1 MPEEERLRAA
11 ARSSEKAAFFV
22 RNELLHAPCTAR
34 RTDARRSA
42 ATGSAARTAR
52 RSGIL
57 SRRTEEKIDPGSG
70 AACVPAEIAKHRAP
84 GRPLSGGGRLSVG
97 VGRKRPLGHPLRL
110 VQRMDAAASI
120 RRSPSEKMR
129 RKELAGRQR
138 EGERGC
144 RSGKAAFCLLLPTI
158 LVYRYTG
165 ILVKRGEAV
174 FLNKSRGG
182 FLSILNRRREN
193 GRISG
198 RQTGTEGA
206 WAAAFCFMRS
216 FLRGAAPHRFYQT
229 FRSENRFVFQ
239 QTLSDL
245 SLRGGHFQCPTRQS
259 LTERDGIP
267 ERGTARLRSE
277 IRSLIV

>member
-1 MPEEERLRAA
+1 M
-11 ARSSEKAAFFV
+11 
-22 RNELLHAPCTAR
+22 
-34 RTDARRSA
+34 
-42 ATGSAARTAR
+42 
-52 RSGIL
+52 
-57 SRRTEEKIDPGSG
+57 
-70 AACVPAEIAKHRAP
+70 
-84 GRPLSGGGRLSVG
+84 
-97 VGRKRPLGHPLRL
+97 GHPLRL

-120 RRSPSEKMR
+120 RRSPSERMR

-144 RSGKAAFCLLLPTI
+144 RSGKAAFCLLLPAI

-182 FLSILNRRREN
+182 FLLILNRRRES

-206 WAAAFCFMRS
+206 CAAAFCIMRP
-216 FLRGAAPHRFYQT
+216 FCAETLRTVFQA

-239 QTLSDL
+239 QTRSDL
-245 SLRGGHFQCPTRQS
+245 SLRGGRVRPTRQS

-267 ERGTARLRSE
+267 ERSTAGQRNE
-277 IRSLIV
+277 IHPLAECGCAVKYDL